1 MKKSSQQSNK
11 LMMPKTTI
19 TPENKISLNLFQDCL
34 EKMGFEVKFYY
45 DLVEI
50 YIDSANKKTR
60 LNKLNTSDLI
70 GRQEIL
76 QRTLPH
82 YDTMNFIIDAH
93 QPNQTKQKDTYL
105 EQLKNRLN
113 GDYVITYVEFAM
125 DIICKDK
132 KKTDRLRNLLNEL
145 LVFQRKKD
153 DEPFYHGIGNPSEEN
168 PTEVK
173 NTHYFGQRSN
183 TYKNNLVMYSDRP
196 SKKTNTP
203 CVHLELRFFGSTILK
218 KLGIYSLQD
227 LIHFKREN
235 LWDHYLDLR
244 DVNYTELGALLN
256 KGKKSL
262 PDKSTL
268 RRHGK
273 QLYENFSGTQE
284 LMVNYPEYADA
295 LMPINDRRKF
305 ESRLKAALKPTRH

>member
-1 MKKSSQQSNK
+1 MT
-11 LMMPKTTI
+11 KTTI
-19 TPENKISLNLFQDCL
+19 TPKNKISLNLFQDCL
-34 EKMGFEVKFYY
+34 EKMGFKVKFYY

-50 YIDSANKKTR
+50 YIDSANKKNR

-82 YDTMNFIIDAH
+82 HDTMNFIIDAH
-93 QPNQTKQKDTYL
+93 QPKYTYL
-105 EQLKNRLN
+105 EQLKNELN

-125 DIICKDK
+125 DIIYKDK
-132 KKTDRLRNLLNEL
+132 KKTDCLRNLLDEL
-145 LVFQRKKD
+145 LVFQRKKG
-153 DEPFYHGIGNPSEEN
+153 DEPFYHGIGNPSKEN
-168 PTEVK
+168 PTEVE
-173 NTHYFGQRSN
+173 NTHYFAQRSN
-183 TYKNNLVMYSDRP
+183 TYKDNLVMYSDRL

-227 LIHFKREN
+227 LIHFKRKN

-262 PDKSTL
+262 SDSTL
-268 RRHGK
+268 RRQGK

-295 LMPINDRRKF
+295 LMPINDRRMF